1 MEETTNYKLQKPSE
15 NDYAEIDVING
26 NMDIIDAELKKRAEV
41 GENGEIPTTQ
51 LSDQV
56 FIQAAEPVSKKCF
69 WIKPLSEASKNEE
82 AILELSDNTG
92 GKYFA
97 EIDGVS
103 KSIDNIV
110 EEESELQQ
118 GKYNFDIL

>member
-1 MEETTNYKLQKPSE
+1 M
-15 NDYAEIDVING
+15 
-26 NMDIIDAELKKRAEV
+26 
-41 GENGEIPTTQ
+41 
-51 LSDQV
+51 SD
-56 FIQAAEPVSKKCF
+56 
-69 WIKPLSEASKNEE
+69 ASKNEE

-103 KSIDNIV
+103 KSINNIV